1 MSRFGF
7 TAASTGIRRLAAWA
21 ERDWFPGSRRYTR
34 WLRSPLSWLSCAMA
48 ASAVVGATAA
58 PHGWIVFVVLL
69 HVLLAGIAW
78 PWLALRGLS
87 ARWEFERI
95 RCVEGECT
103 KSTLIVTNRWPWPV
117 WGLEV
122 RLEPTSFESD
132 AEGRPWAAIS
142 RVDGW
147 STTRYE
153 FELNAPRRGRF
164 PEHAPRVA
172 TGFPFGLWRASRPL
186 AVPVELLVWPRFAEL
201 NGPPALGDGRFS
213 PIGACVDRAGH
224 DGDILG
230 VRPFRRGDSLRH
242 VHWLQTARRDELI
255 VRERQTATQRRIR
268 IALDETALFSR
279 DAADEAARVVAALAR
294 EIHRQNCDLECLIG
308 GDVCRIGA
316 NEARLDRVLDRLAV
330 WTPDA
335 TSAASPHV
343 PPTVRFVAG
352 QTDERSTIA
361 RSPRAATGAPLPTHT
376 ILVTL
381 RPSTGSSPVNEL
393 GESETGRIGIASEV
407 SENSGRNGGT
417 NVAGPGGAR
426 AARAEKLDIYY
437 VESRS
442 SGSNALDSA
451 DLSEPPETTTPLART
466 PAYPSLPARERSSS
480 RLKGA
485 VA

>member
-7 TAASTGIRRLAAWA
+7 TAAPTGIRRLAAWA

-34 WLRSPLSWLSCAMA
+34 WLRSPLSWLSFAVV

-95 RCVEGECT
+95 RCVEGERT
-103 KSTLIVTNRWPWPV
+103 KSTLTVTNRWPWPV

-122 RLEPTSFESD
+122 WLGPTPFESD
-132 AEGRPWAAIS
+132 AEGRPWAALA

-164 PEHAPRVA
+164 PENAPRVA

-186 AVPVELLVWPRFAEL
+186 TVPVELLVWPRFAEL

-213 PIGACVDRAGH
+213 PTGVCVDRAGH

-230 VRPFRRGDSLRH
+230 VRPFRHGDSLRH

-268 IALDETALFSR
+268 ITLDETAVFSS

-308 GDVCRIGA
+308 GDACQLGA
-316 NEARLDRVLDRLAV
+316 NEARLDRVLDRLAD
-330 WTPDA
+330 WTPNSTNAPSID
-335 TSAASPHV
+335 T
-343 PPTVRFVAG
+343 PPTVPLAPE
-352 QTDERSTIA
+352 QSDKRSTAI
-361 RSPRAATGAPLPTHT
+361 RSTRATTGASLPTHT

-381 RPSTGSSPVNEL
+381 RPSAGSSPIHGITG
-393 GESETGRIGIASEV
+393 GEIGRFGFAR
-407 SENSGRNGGT
+407 ENSGRSGGENGGDL
-417 NVAGPGGAR
+417 VGGR
-426 AARAEKLDIYY
+426 AVRTGKLDVYF
-437 VESRS
+437 VESL
-442 SGSNALDSA
+442 SGDLNESATSNIA
-451 DLSEPPETTTPLART
+451 EPLEPTSPPART
-466 PAYPSLPARERSSS
+466 LAYPSLPARERSSS